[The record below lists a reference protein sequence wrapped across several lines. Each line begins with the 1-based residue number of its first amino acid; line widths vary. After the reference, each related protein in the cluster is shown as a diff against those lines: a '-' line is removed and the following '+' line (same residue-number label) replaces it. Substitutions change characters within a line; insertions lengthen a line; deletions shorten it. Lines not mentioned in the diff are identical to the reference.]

1 MSEVVKFPVK
11 EKVEAKK
18 EEKKKMKD
26 EEQAKHMEEQKK
38 RIEEMQKQVNALFNI
53 QKQSSEALLNFEDDD
68 LKKAIPIIADAVT
81 SSGKLIEFLSADIHS
96 LAESINIV
104 SQRAAKVDQ
113 IIGALNNTQFT
124 VDVLGETL
132 HRANAFTMEDLN
144 AVRKEALESLNE
156 AVKKE
161 EEDTK
166 SDKVEEESKPKTKT
180 KKKAKA
186 KETKD

>member
-18 EEKKKMKD
+18 EEKQKMKD
-26 EEQAKHMEEQKK
+26 EEQAKRIEEQKK
-38 RIEEMQKQVNALFNI
+38 RIEDMQKQVNALFNI

-81 SSGKLIEFLSADIHS
+81 ASGKLIEFLSADIHS

-113 IIGALNNTQFT
+113 IIGALNSTQFT

-132 HRANAFTMEDLN
+132 HRAKAFTIEELDV
-144 AVRKEALESLNE
+144 VRKEALEALNE
-156 AVKKE
+156 AAKKE
-161 EEDTK
+161 AEK
-166 SDKVEEESKPKTKT
+166 SDKVKEKPKTKAQKET
-180 KKKAKA
+180 KA
-186 KETKD
+186 KEAKD